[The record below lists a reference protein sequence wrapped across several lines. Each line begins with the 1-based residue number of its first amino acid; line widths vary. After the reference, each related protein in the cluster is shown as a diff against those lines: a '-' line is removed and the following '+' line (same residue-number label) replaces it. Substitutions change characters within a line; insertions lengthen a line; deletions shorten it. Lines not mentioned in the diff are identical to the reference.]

1 LYTTLSPAI
10 VTTLVHCFVFRLLS
24 PRPLGRLSTDAIP
37 SFRPPS
43 TRKITSPPK
52 LRRLDTQRKTKPT
65 AQQRRVG
72 ARKRKTDN
80 HLAVFAPTTFHPC
93 QSPSPSTKE
102 QTQYLFLSTSS
113 VNEQKKASIIPLDH
127 ETLIRRTDV
136 DGSAVAGVEARL
148 RRHVLYLRRRLACD

>member
-65 AQQRRVG
+65 AQQRRV
-72 ARKRKTDN
+72 
-80 HLAVFAPTTFHPC
+80 
-93 QSPSPSTKE
+93 
-102 QTQYLFLSTSS
+102 
-113 VNEQKKASIIPLDH
+113 ASIIPLDH

-148 RRHVLYLRRRLACD
+148 RRHVLYLRRRLACMSYELFTSIDYLVLHGSTFTTSKQISISYGRDINTNGFKYSSQTRGK

>member
-1 LYTTLSPAI
+1 LSLP
-10 VTTLVHCFVFRLLS
+10 S
-24 PRPLGRLSTDAIP
+24 STV

-65 AQQRRVG
+65 AQQRRSIHE
-72 ARKRKTDN
+72 RTN
-80 HLAVFAPTTFHPC
+80 PISL
-93 QSPSPSTKE
+93 SI
-102 QTQYLFLSTSS
+102 YLFP
-113 VNEQKKASIIPLDH
+113 SIIPLDH